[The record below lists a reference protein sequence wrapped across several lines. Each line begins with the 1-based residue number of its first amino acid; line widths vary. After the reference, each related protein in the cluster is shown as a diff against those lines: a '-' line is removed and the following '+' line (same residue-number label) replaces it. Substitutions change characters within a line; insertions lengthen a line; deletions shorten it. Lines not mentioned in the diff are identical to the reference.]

1 MMRAKQ
7 IIMLIAVALFGI
19 LLGAA
24 AMWWMGRMDGATTP
38 ASDEHAHEEKA
49 TSNEHDDHNGHGDH
63 EGQDEHDEE
72 SRVRLTEAQLQELG
86 IEVATAGPGKLA
98 VYVTL
103 PGHVAL
109 NADRRADIVPRV
121 SGAIQQVMKQLG
133 DRVRAGE
140 VMAVIDSRELADL
153 KSAYLNARD
162 RVPLA
167 EVTFR
172 REEDLWKKKISPEQ
186 EYLEAKRALT
196 EARIELRAAA
206 QKLRALGF
214 SEADLNRLPAQADGT
229 FTRYPIT
236 APFDGTVIEK
246 HVTLGEVVKDDTV
259 AYVIAD
265 LRSVWVNVSV
275 YAKDLALVRQGQPV
289 SIAAGD
295 GIPDA
300 QGSIAYVAPVVDE
313 QTRTALAR
321 AVLPNP
327 DGAWRPGLF
336 VTAMI
341 EVGATDVPLLIPKE
355 AVQTVEGKAT
365 VFVQTPE
372 GFEARPVTLGRA
384 NETYVEVLSGLEP
397 GERYAASETFILKAE
412 LGKGEATHQ
421 H

>member
-1 MMRAKQ
+1 MRAKQ
-7 IIMLIAVALFGI
+7 IIILIAVALVGM

-24 AMWWMGRMDGATTP
+24 AMWWVGRMDGAATP
-38 ASDEHAHEEKA
+38 ASGKHAHEKA
-49 TSNEHDDHNGHGDH
+49 ESKGHDDHEGHGH
-63 EGQDEHDEE
+63 REGQEAHGEE
-72 SRVRLTEAQLQELG
+72 QVVQLTDAQLQELG

-98 VYVTL
+98 AYVTL
-103 PGHVAL
+103 PGHVTL
-109 NADRRADIVPRV
+109 NADRRADIIPRV
-121 SGAIQQVMKQLG
+121 SGAIQQVLKQLG

-186 EYLEAKRALT
+186 EYLQAKRALT
-196 EARIELRAAA
+196 EARIELRADEH
-206 QKLRALGF
+206 KLRALGF
-214 SEADLNRLPAQADGT
+214 TEADLNRLPTQADGT

-236 APFDGTVIEK
+236 APFDGSVIEK
-246 HVTLGEVVKDDTV
+246 HVTLGAVVRDDTV

-275 YAKDLALVRQGQPV
+275 YAKDLPLVRQGQPV
-289 SIAAGD
+289 SIAVGD

-321 AVLPNP
+321 PVLPNP
-327 DGAWRPGLF
+327 NGAWRPGLF

-341 EVGATDVPLLIPKE
+341 EVGATDVALLIPKE

-384 NETYVEVLSGLEP
+384 NETHVEVRSGLEP

-412 LGKGEATHQ
+412 LAKGEATHQ

>member
-1 MMRAKQ
+1 MRAKQ
-7 IIMLIAVALFGI
+7 IIMLIAVALGGM

-24 AMWWMGRMDGATTP
+24 AMWWVSRMDGAATP
-38 ASDEHAHEEKA
+38 ASEEHAHEEQAKPKG
-49 TSNEHDDHNGHGDH
+49 HDNHDGHGPH
-63 EGQDEHDEE
+63 EGEE
-72 SRVRLTEAQLQELG
+72 AHGEEPVVRLTEAQLQELG
-86 IEVATAGPGKLA
+86 IEVATAGPGTLA
-98 VYVTL
+98 AYVTL
-103 PGHVAL
+103 PGHVTV
-109 NADRRADIVPRV
+109 NADRRADIIPRV
-121 SGAIQQVMKQLG
+121 SGAIQQVLKQLG

-140 VMAVIDSRELADL
+140 VMAVIDSRELADVKL
-153 KSAYLNARD
+153 AYLNARD

-186 EYLEAKRALT
+186 EYLEAKRALA
-196 EARIELRAAA
+196 EARIELRAAEH
-206 QKLRALGF
+206 KLRALGLT
-214 SEADLNRLPAQADGT
+214 EADLHRLPTQADGT
-229 FTRYPIT
+229 LTRYPIT
-236 APFDGTVIEK
+236 APFDGSVIEK
-246 HVTLGEVVKDDTV
+246 HVTLGAVVKDDTV

-265 LRSVWVNVSV
+265 LLSVWVQVSV
-275 YAKDLALVRQGQPV
+275 YAKDLPLVRQGQPV
-289 SIAAGD
+289 RIAVGD

-327 DGAWRPGLF
+327 NGTWRPGLF

-341 EVGATDVPLLIPKE
+341 EVGATDVPLLISKE

-384 NETYVEVLSGLEP
+384 NETHVEVLTGLEP
-397 GERYAASETFILKAE
+397 GERYAVSDTFILKAE
-412 LGKGEATHQ
+412 LAKGEATHQ

>member
-1 MMRAKQ
+1 MRAKQ
-7 IIMLIAVALFGI
+7 IIMLIAVALGGM

-24 AMWWMGRMDGATTP
+24 AMWWMGRMDGAATRATN
-38 ASDEHAHEEKA
+38 EHAHEENAK
-49 TSNEHDDHNGHGDH
+49 TKGHDDHDGHGDH
-63 EGQDEHDEE
+63 EGEE
-72 SRVRLTEAQLQELG
+72 EKGESPVVRLTEAQLQELG

-98 VYVTL
+98 AYVTL
-103 PGHVAL
+103 PGHVTL
-109 NADRRADIVPRV
+109 NADRRGEIIPRI

-153 KSAYLNARD
+153 KSTYLNARD

-196 EARIELRAAA
+196 EARIELRAAE

-214 SEADLNRLPAQADGT
+214 TEADLNRLPAQADGT

-246 HVTLGEVVKDDTV
+246 HVTLGAVVKDDTV

-275 YAKDLALVRQGQPV
+275 YTKDLALVRQGQPV
-289 SIAAGD
+289 SIAVGD

-300 QGSIAYVAPVVDE
+300 QGSIAYIAPVVDE

-321 AVLPNP
+321 AVLQNPN
-327 DGAWRPGLF
+327 GAWRPGLF

-384 NETYVEVLSGLEP
+384 NETHVEVLSGLEA
-397 GERYAASETFILKAE
+397 GERYAASDTFILKAE
-412 LGKGEATHQ
+412 LAKGEATHQ

>member
-1 MMRAKQ
+1 MRARQ
-7 IIMLIAVALFGI
+7 IIMLIAVALGGM

-24 AMWWMGRMDGATTP
+24 AMWWMGRMDGAATP
-38 ASDEHAHEEKA
+38 PSDEHAHEERAESKG
-49 TSNEHDDHNGHGDH
+49 HDDHHGHDH
-63 EGQDEHDEE
+63 GEGQEAHGEE
-72 SRVRLTEAQLQELG
+72 QMVRLTEAQLQELG
-86 IEVATAGPGKLA
+86 VEVATAGPGKLA
-98 VYVTL
+98 AYVTL
-103 PGHVAL
+103 PGHVTV
-109 NADRRADIVPRV
+109 NADRRGEIIPRI

-133 DRVRAGE
+133 DQVRAGE

-196 EARIELRAAA
+196 EARIELRAAE

-214 SEADLNRLPAQADGT
+214 TQADLNRLPSQADGT

-246 HVTLGEVVKDDTV
+246 HVTLGAVVKDDTV

-275 YAKDLALVRQGQPV
+275 YAKDLPLVRQGQPV

-295 GIPDA
+295 GLPDA
-300 QGSIAYVAPVVDE
+300 QGTIAYVAPVVDE

-327 DGAWRPGLF
+327 NGAWRTGLF

-355 AVQTVEGKAT
+355 AVQTVEGRPH
-365 VFVQTPE
+365 VFVQAPE

-384 NETYVEVLSGLEP
+384 NETHVEVLAGLEA
-397 GERYAASETFILKAE
+397 GERYAATETFTLKAE
-412 LGKGEATHQ
+412 LAKGEATHQ

>member
-1 MMRAKQ
+1 MRAKQ
-7 IIMLIAVALFGI
+7 IIILIAVALVGM

-24 AMWWMGRMDGATTP
+24 AMWWVGRMDGAATP
-38 ASDEHAHEEKA
+38 ASGKHAHEKA
-49 TSNEHDDHNGHGDH
+49 ESKGHDDHEGHGH
-63 EGQDEHDEE
+63 REGQEAHGEE
-72 SRVRLTEAQLQELG
+72 QVVQLTDAQLQELG

-98 VYVTL
+98 AYVTL
-103 PGHVAL
+103 PGHVTL
-109 NADRRADIVPRV
+109 NADRRADIIPRV
-121 SGAIQQVMKQLG
+121 SGAIQQVLKQLG

-186 EYLEAKRALT
+186 EYLQAKRALT
-196 EARIELRAAA
+196 EARIELRAAEH
-206 QKLRALGF
+206 KLRALGF
-214 SEADLNRLPAQADGT
+214 TEADLNRLPTQADGT

-236 APFDGTVIEK
+236 APFDGSVIEK
-246 HVTLGEVVKDDTV
+246 HVTLGAVVRDDTV

-275 YAKDLALVRQGQPV
+275 YAKDLPLVRQGQPV
-289 SIAAGD
+289 SIAVGD

-321 AVLPNP
+321 PVLPNP
-327 DGAWRPGLF
+327 NGAWRPGLF

-341 EVGATDVPLLIPKE
+341 EVGATDVALLIPKE

-384 NETYVEVLSGLEP
+384 NETHVEVRSGLEP

-412 LGKGEATHQ
+412 LAKGEATHQ

>member
-1 MMRAKQ
+1 MRAKQ
-7 IIMLIAVALFGI
+7 IIMLIAVALGGM

-24 AMWWMGRMDGATTP
+24 AMWWVSRMDGAATP
-38 ASDEHAHEEKA
+38 ASEEHAHEEQAKPRG
-49 TSNEHDDHNGHGDH
+49 HDNHDGHGPH
-63 EGQDEHDEE
+63 EGEE
-72 SRVRLTEAQLQELG
+72 AHGEEPMELQELG
-86 IEVATAGPGKLA
+86 IEVATAGPGTLA
-98 VYVTL
+98 AYVTL
-103 PGHVAL
+103 PGHVTV
-109 NADRRADIVPRV
+109 NADRRADIIPRV
-121 SGAIQQVMKQLG
+121 SGAIQQVLKQLG

-140 VMAVIDSRELADL
+140 VMAVIDSRELADV

-186 EYLEAKRALT
+186 EYLEAKRALA
-196 EARIELRAAA
+196 EARIELRAAEH
-206 QKLRALGF
+206 KLRALGLT
-214 SEADLNRLPAQADGT
+214 EADLHRLPTQADGT
-229 FTRYPIT
+229 LTRYPIT
-236 APFDGTVIEK
+236 APFDGSVIEK
-246 HVTLGEVVKDDTV
+246 HVTLGAVVKDDTV

-265 LRSVWVNVSV
+265 LLSVWVQVSV
-275 YAKDLALVRQGQPV
+275 YAKDLPLVRQGQPV
-289 SIAAGD
+289 RIAVGD

-327 DGAWRPGLF
+327 NGTWRPGLF

-341 EVGATDVPLLIPKE
+341 EVGATDVPLLISKE

-384 NETYVEVLSGLEP
+384 NETHVEVLTGLEP
-397 GERYAASETFILKAE
+397 GERYAVSDTFILKAE
-412 LGKGEATHQ
+412 LAKGEATHQ

>member
-1 MMRAKQ
+1 MRVKQ
-7 IIMLIAVALFGI
+7 LIMLIAVALGGM

-24 AMWWMGRMDGATTP
+24 AMWWVSRMDGAATP
-38 ASDEHAHEEKA
+38 ASDERAHEEQAKPKG
-49 TSNEHDDHNGHGDH
+49 HDDHDSHGHN
-63 EGQDEHDEE
+63 EGQEAHGEE
-72 SRVRLTEAQLQELG
+72 PVVRLTEAQLQELG

-98 VYVTL
+98 AYVTL
-103 PGHVAL
+103 PGHVTL
-109 NADRRADIVPRV
+109 NADRRGEIIPRI
-121 SGAIQQVMKQLG
+121 SGAIQQVLKQLG

-167 EVTFR
+167 EVTFQ

-186 EYLEAKRALT
+186 EYLAAKRALT
-196 EARIELRAAA
+196 EARIELRAAE
-206 QKLRALGF
+206 QKLRVLGLT
-214 SEADLNRLPAQADGT
+214 EADLNRLPAQADGT
-229 FTRYPIT
+229 LTRYPIT

-246 HVTLGEVVKDDTV
+246 HITLGAVVKDDTV

-265 LRSVWVNVSV
+265 LRSVWVHVSV
-275 YAKDLALVRQGQPV
+275 YAKDLPLVREGQPAR
-289 SIAAGD
+289 IAVGD

-327 DGAWRPGLF
+327 NGAWRPGLF

-372 GFEARPVTLGRA
+372 GFEARPVTLGRT
-384 NETYVEVLSGLEP
+384 NETHVEVLSELEP

-412 LGKGEATHQ
+412 LAKGEATHQ